1 MREATYHGE
10 VGALCCG
17 LPGAPPVEYEVCFY
31 YRNYYGSVDC
41 YMWRPS
47 HLPGTYIHFDVMDI
61 SDPKD
66 WYRGARYEFVALVEG
81 QPMSGRQRRLGLRRF
96 YRVMRRV

>member
-1 MREATYHGE
+1 MRNATYHGE
-10 VGALCCG
+10 VGALRSR
-17 LPGAPPVEYEVCFY
+17 LRDRPLSYEVCFY